1 MSDQKT
7 EQKHTPGPWQVGPVF
22 DNDGQPEII
31 IEHMTPRGNLVVAV
45 AIGGL
50 RGQVANARLL
60 AAAPELLEALQ
71 FVMSAHGE
79 QLDSAFQQAQEAI
92 TKATGERHD

>member
-1 MSDQKT
+1 M
-7 EQKHTPGPWQVGPVF
+7 
-22 DNDGQPEII
+22 
-31 IEHMTPRGNLVVAV
+31 RL
-45 AIGGL
+45 
-50 RGQVANARLL
+50 ANARLI